1 MLQPITS
8 LAVPEADKLV
18 QRNIYRISKMR
29 YLIVLACLLIV
40 AAEALATEVTF
51 PGAVAEGYPQIAEVS
66 GYLVFPTGEAKGRVP
81 AVVILHGSGGIDGRG
96 EFHAKALNAAG
107 IATLEALM
115 FTSGN
120 RPRDGSRSNFTHM
133 YGALNYLANRPDI
146 DRQRIGVMGFSW
158 GGGLSLSSTTLALTQ
173 RFTGGQLR
181 FAAHAPFYPVCW
193 PYLRLVSDPKAPG
206 YGTYK
211 KLTGAPVLVFAGG
224 EDDYDEPDTCQKFIA
239 SLPEEARS
247 HVSLKYYPK
256 ATHGWD
262 SQERAKVFHDD
273 SAWLGRGGK
282 VRMTPDPEIA
292 EDSRRTA
299 VEFFVRHLAPR

>member
-1 MLQPITS
+1 M
-8 LAVPEADKLV
+8 
-18 QRNIYRISKMR
+18 KMR
-29 YLIVLACLLIV
+29 YLIVLACLLIA

-51 PGAVAEGYPQIAEVS
+51 PGAVAEGYPKIAEVA
-66 GYLVFPTGEAKGRVP
+66 GYLVFPTGEEAKGQVP

-107 IATLEALM
+107 IATLEVLM

-133 YGALNYLANRPDI
+133 YGALNYLANRHDI
-146 DRQRIGVMGFSW
+146 DPQRIGVMGFSW
-158 GGGLSLSSTTLALTQ
+158 GGGLSLSSMSLALTQ
-173 RFTGGQLR
+173 QFTGGQLR

-206 YGTYK
+206 YGAYK

-282 VRMTPDPEIA
+282 VRMTPDREVA

-299 VEFFVRHLAPR
+299 VEFFVRHIAPR

>member
-1 MLQPITS
+1 MCSESDYSI
-8 LAVPEADKLV
+8 
-18 QRNIYRISKMR
+18 KMR
-29 YLIVLACLLIV
+29 YLIVLACLFITV
-40 AAEALATEVTF
+40 TEALATEVTF
-51 PGAVAEGYPQIAEVS
+51 PGAEAEGYPKLGEVA
-66 GYLVFPTGEAKGRVP
+66 GHLAFPTGEAKKQVP
-81 AVVILHGSGGIDGRG
+81 TVVILHGSGGIDGRG

-107 IATLEALM
+107 IATLEVFM

-120 RPRDGSRSNFTHM
+120 RPRSGPRSNFTHM
-133 YGALNYLANRPDI
+133 YGALNYLAKRSDI
-146 DRQRIGVMGFSW
+146 DSNRIGVMGFSW
-158 GGGLSLSSTTLALTQ
+158 GGGLSLSATSLALTQ
-173 RFTGGQLR
+173 RFTGAQFR

-193 PYLRLVSDPKAPG
+193 PYLRLVSDPKEPG
-206 YGTYK
+206 YGAFK
-211 KLTGAPVLVFAGG
+211 KLTGAPVLIFAGG
-224 EDDYDEPDTCQKFIA
+224 EDDYDEPDTCQKFID

-282 VRMTPDPEIA
+282 VRMTPDREVA

-299 VEFFVRHLAPR
+299 VEFFVRHIAPR

>member
-1 MLQPITS
+1 MTRLRLRFLIILASVLIT
-8 LAVPEADKLV
+8 
-18 QRNIYRISKMR
+18 
-29 YLIVLACLLIV
+29 
-40 AAEALATEVTF
+40 AAKALATEVTF
-51 PGAVAEGYPQIAEVS
+51 SGAVAEGYPKIAEVT
-66 GYLVFPTGEAKGRVP
+66 GHLEFPTGEAKKQAP

-96 EFHAKALNAAG
+96 EFHGKALNASG
-107 IATLEALM
+107 IATLEVFM

-120 RPRDGSRSNFTHM
+120 RPKEGSRSNFTHM
-133 YGALNYLANRPDI
+133 YGALNYLANRSDI
-146 DRQRIGVMGFSW
+146 DPSHIGVMGFSW
-158 GGGLSLSSTTLALTQ
+158 GGGLSLSSTSLALTQ

-193 PYLRLVSDPKAPG
+193 PFLRLVSDPKAPG
-206 YGTYK
+206 YGAYK

-239 SLPEEARS
+239 ALPKEARS
-247 HVSLKYYPK
+247 DVSLKYYPK

-282 VRMTPDPEIA
+282 VRMIPDREVA
-292 EDSRRTA
+292 EDARRTA

>member
-1 MLQPITS
+1 
-8 LAVPEADKLV
+8 
-18 QRNIYRISKMR
+18 
-29 YLIVLACLLIV
+29 
-40 AAEALATEVTF
+40 
-51 PGAVAEGYPQIAEVS
+51 
-66 GYLVFPTGEAKGRVP
+66 
-81 AVVILHGSGGIDGRG
+81 
-96 EFHAKALNAAG
+96 
-107 IATLEALM
+107 M
-115 FTSGN
+115 FASGN

-133 YGALNYLANRPDI
+133 YGALNYLANRPEI
-146 DRQRIGVMGFSW
+146 DPQRIGVMGFSW
-158 GGGLSLSSTTLALTQ
+158 GGGLSLSSMTLALTQ

-193 PYLRLVSDPKAPG
+193 PYLRLASDPKAPG
-206 YGTYK
+206 YGAYK

-273 SAWLGRGGK
+273 SAWLGRGGR
-282 VRMTPDPEIA
+282 VRMTPDREVA